1 MAGHEILLHI
11 AGGVAL
17 LLWSTRMVRTG
28 LLRAFGT
35 ELRQLIGRSTRSTP
49 SAAVVGFGVTTAL
62 QSSTA
67 TTMLAVS
74 FAGRGMIALAPA
86 LALMLGADLGST
98 MVVQFLSFDLYWL
111 SPALLLMGVLCFM
124 TGGAPLR
131 RQIGR
136 VLVGLGLMVLAL
148 DLTVGATDQLRAS
161 ATLEGLLSSLA
172 NEAVLAVLLGAL
184 LAWLFHSSVALVLLI
199 VGLAAGGLLEPAVA
213 FPLVLGA
220 NIGSGIIPM
229 VLTLRSANEGRRI
242 PLGNLLFRVLGVVA
256 VLPFLGLITP
266 LIAELG
272 ADPARQ
278 VANFHSLFCAAVLL
292 VGLPLVHVMAKVT
305 ERLLPATEE
314 EGDVGPR
321 YLNKEAAQ
329 TPQLALACAKREA
342 LRMADIT
349 ERMLSKVTDA
359 FEPQGQTVADE
370 LGDMDDQLDEL
381 HEAIKL
387 YLTELSSEPL
397 DEASSRSCNELLS
410 FTTNLEHIGDIISK
424 NLRKSAQKKS
434 RKKLSFSEEGWSE
447 LLDLHARVADH
458 LQLALGSFVTRDP
471 ATAQQLVKE
480 KREFREL
487 EQEASEA
494 HLNRLRRGRV
504 ESIETSGLHID
515 VVRDL
520 KRINSHITAIAYEVL
535 ITEEPRW
542 LERKRA

>member
-28 LLRAFGT
+28 LMRAFGA
-35 ELRQLIGRSTRSTP
+35 ELRKLIGRSTKSSL
-49 SAAVVGFGVTTAL
+49 SAALTGFGVTTAV

-74 FAGRGMIALAPA
+74 FAGGGMIALAPA

-111 SPALLLMGVLCFM
+111 SPALLLSGVILFL
-124 TGGAPLR
+124 TSGQPLR
-131 RQIGR
+131 RHLGR
-136 VLVGLGLMVLAL
+136 VLVGLGLMILAL
-148 DLTVGATDQLRAS
+148 DLTVGATDQLRGS
-161 ATLEGLLSSLA
+161 TTLLSVLASLGD
-172 NEAVLAVLLGAL
+172 EPVVAVLLGAG
-184 LAWLFHSSVALVLLI
+184 LAWMFHSSVALVLLI
-199 VGLAAGGLLEPAVA
+199 VGLAAGGLLQPAAA
-213 FPLVLGA
+213 FTLVLGA
-220 NIGSGIIPM
+220 NIGSGIVPT
-229 VLTLRSANEGRRI
+229 VLTLRSSNECRRI
-242 PLGNLLFRVLGVVA
+242 PLGNLLFRVIGVVA
-256 VLPFLGLITP
+256 VLPLLSLVTP

-272 ADPARQ
+272 TDPARQ
-278 VANFHSLFCAAVLL
+278 IANFHSLFCAAVLL
-292 VGLPLVHVMAKVT
+292 AGLPLVHVMAKLT
-305 ERLLPATEE
+305 ERLLPSSEE
-314 EGDVGPR
+314 EPEGGPR
-321 YLNKEAAQ
+321 YLSKEAAQ

-349 ERMLSKVTDA
+349 EQMLGKVAEA
-359 FEPQGQTVADE
+359 FEPQGQSAVDE
-370 LGDMDDQLDEL
+370 LGDLDDQLDQL

-397 DEASSRSCNELLS
+397 DEASSRSCSELLS
-410 FTTNLEHIGDIISK
+410 FTTNLEHIGDIINK
-424 NLRKSAQKKS
+424 NLRKSAQKKN
-434 RKKLSFSEEGWSE
+434 RKKLSFSDEGWEE
-447 LLDLHARVADH
+447 LLNLHARVVDH

-471 ATAQQLVKE
+471 ATAQRLVNE

-487 EQEASEA
+487 EQEASES
-494 HLNRLRRGRV
+494 HLDRLRRGQV

-535 ITEEPRW
+535 ATEEPLW
-542 LERKRA
+542 LEKKRA